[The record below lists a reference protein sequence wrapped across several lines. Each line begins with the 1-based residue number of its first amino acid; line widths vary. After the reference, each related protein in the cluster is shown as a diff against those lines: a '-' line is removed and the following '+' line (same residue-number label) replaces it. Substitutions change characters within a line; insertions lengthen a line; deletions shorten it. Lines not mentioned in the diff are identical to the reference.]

1 MVKIDYWEKR
11 EREWIE
17 KNIHKDA
24 DVDKLLEAKFDE
36 LEVSLYKDIQGFYVN
51 YAKSQNITM
60 AEAKKKVASF
70 DVKAFEKEAKKLVE
84 TKDFSKEA
92 NERLKLYNATMR
104 INRQQALAA
113 KVGLS
118 AASVMNDTE
127 GIIRDKLEND
137 ILNEHKHQAGLL
149 GMTIPERID
158 LRGQAL
164 VDGSYQGAKWSE
176 RLWVNSDAMVS
187 NVTNIINRSL
197 IQGMNPN
204 QLASKLRPYL
214 NKSVANAKYTAQ
226 RLARTESARISTE
239 YKQLLYKDQGYELGK
254 WIAETTACKICMPK
268 DGKTFKLDDIDV
280 PIHPNCRC
288 SFVPYFEYKHSK
300 IGSDQDSED
309 FHSNKLNVDI
319 SNAKGVKN
327 YFDKKQIDEMNSMLN
342 KAPTDIQK
350 LYKDVFAKV
359 PIGESTRKVAYY
371 SQREQVVHLK
381 RGGTYDTFFHEYA
394 HAIDFNNGMSSSG
407 NYGLIMSLS
416 DDVTSYLEPY
426 RNDIAKIKGLKKAD
440 RELRLRK
447 AVRKAIKQKYGDGSD
462 FDFDAIKTVS
472 DVFKGQTNGARYTVD
487 FDWGHD
493 KKYYDNRSRP
503 KEFFAETT
511 SAIVC
516 SPKELETIKDMLPDS
531 YKQYQ
536 QTLEDIKKWQKEH

>member
-1 MVKIDYWEKR
+1 MIKSNYWEKR

-17 KNIHKDA
+17 KNIHADA
-24 DVDKLLEAKFDE
+24 DMDKLLEAKFDE

-70 DVKAFEKEAKKLVE
+70 DVKAFEKEAKRLVE

-104 INRQQALAA
+104 INRQQALAS

-164 VDGSYQGAKWSE
+164 IDGSYQGAKWSE

-187 NVTNIINRSL
+187 DVTNIINRSL

-204 QLASKLRPYL
+204 QLAGKLRPYL
-214 NKSVANAKYTAQ
+214 NKSVSNAKYVAQ

-239 YKQLLYKDQGYELGK
+239 YKQLLYKDQDYKLGK
-254 WIAETTACKICMPK
+254 WIAEPTACKFCLPK
-268 DGKTFKLDDIDV
+268 DGKVFKLEDIDI

-288 SFVPYFEYKHSK
+288 SFVPYFKYKHSK
-300 IGSDQDSED
+300 IDS
-309 FHSNKLNVDI
+309 N
-319 SNAKGVKN
+319 
-327 YFDKKQIDEMNSMLN
+327 
-342 KAPTDIQK
+342 
-350 LYKDVFAKV
+350 
-359 PIGESTRKVAYY
+359 
-371 SQREQVVHLK
+371 
-381 RGGTYDTFFHEYA
+381 
-394 HAIDFNNGMSSSG
+394 
-407 NYGLIMSLS
+407 
-416 DDVTSYLEPY
+416 
-426 RNDIAKIKGLKKAD
+426 
-440 RELRLRK
+440 
-447 AVRKAIKQKYGDGSD
+447 
-462 FDFDAIKTVS
+462 
-472 DVFKGQTNGARYTVD
+472 
-487 FDWGHD
+487 
-493 KKYYDNRSRP
+493 
-503 KEFFAETT
+503 
-511 SAIVC
+511 
-516 SPKELETIKDMLPDS
+516 
-531 YKQYQ
+531 
-536 QTLEDIKKWQKEH
+536 

>member
-36 LEVSLYKDIQGFYVN
+36 LEISLYKDIQGFYVN

-60 AEAKKKVASF
+60 AEAKKRVASF
-70 DVKAFEKEAKKLVE
+70 DIKTFEKEAKKLVE
-84 TKDFSKEA
+84 AKDFSKEA

-164 VDGSYQGAKWSE
+164 IDGSYQGAKWSE
-176 RLWVNSDAMVS
+176 RLWTNSDAMVS

-204 QLASKLRPYL
+204 QLASKLRPHL
-214 NKSVANAKYTAQ
+214 KKSVANAKYAAQ
-226 RLARTESARISTE
+226 RLARTESARTSTE

-254 WIAETTACKICMPK
+254 WIAEPTACKLCMPK
-268 DGKTFKLDDIDV
+268 DGKVFKLDDIDV
-280 PIHPNCRC
+280 PLHPNCRC

-300 IGSDQDSED
+300 IGS
-309 FHSNKLNVDI
+309 N
-319 SNAKGVKN
+319 
-327 YFDKKQIDEMNSMLN
+327 
-342 KAPTDIQK
+342 
-350 LYKDVFAKV
+350 
-359 PIGESTRKVAYY
+359 
-371 SQREQVVHLK
+371 
-381 RGGTYDTFFHEYA
+381 
-394 HAIDFNNGMSSSG
+394 
-407 NYGLIMSLS
+407 
-416 DDVTSYLEPY
+416 
-426 RNDIAKIKGLKKAD
+426 
-440 RELRLRK
+440 
-447 AVRKAIKQKYGDGSD
+447 
-462 FDFDAIKTVS
+462 
-472 DVFKGQTNGARYTVD
+472 
-487 FDWGHD
+487 
-493 KKYYDNRSRP
+493 
-503 KEFFAETT
+503 
-511 SAIVC
+511 
-516 SPKELETIKDMLPDS
+516 
-531 YKQYQ
+531 
-536 QTLEDIKKWQKEH
+536 